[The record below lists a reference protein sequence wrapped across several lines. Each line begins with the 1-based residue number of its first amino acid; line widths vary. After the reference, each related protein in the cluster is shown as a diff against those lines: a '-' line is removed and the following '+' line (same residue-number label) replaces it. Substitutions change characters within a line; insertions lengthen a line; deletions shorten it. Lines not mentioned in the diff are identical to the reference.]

1 MPFINTKV
9 NVSLSKEQEQT
20 LKTQFGQAISLIGK
34 SEPWLMLNFDDNCK
48 LWFKGSDS
56 PAAIAEVSL
65 YGKASPSAYDALT
78 ARLTDILAAV
88 LNIAPNRIYVK
99 YSEIEYWGLGGSNF

>member
-9 NVSLSKEQEQT
+9 NVSISQEQEQT
-20 LKTQFGQAISLIGK
+20 LKTQFGKAIALIGK
-34 SEPWLMLNFDDNCK
+34 SESWLMLNFEDNGK

-65 YGKASPSAYDALT
+65 YGRASAASYDALT
-78 ARLTDILAAV
+78 ARLTEILSTV
-88 LNIAPNRIYVK
+88 LGITPGRIYVK
-99 YSEIEYWGLGGSNF
+99 YSEIEYWGMAGSNF